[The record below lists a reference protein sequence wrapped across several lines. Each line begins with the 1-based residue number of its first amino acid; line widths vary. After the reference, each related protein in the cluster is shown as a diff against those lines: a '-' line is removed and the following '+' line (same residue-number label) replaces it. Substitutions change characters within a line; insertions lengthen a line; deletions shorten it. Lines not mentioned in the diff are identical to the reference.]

1 MQLTRSLQSV
11 AYTTGVGERPFKA
24 DVERSARLDAVYAAL
39 ARVPLFRNVRQEI
52 IKLELLGGAL
62 TNVCYKVTT
71 GGAAYVLRLA
81 GEGTSGYI
89 DRAAEKH
96 NARVAAAAGVNVEV
110 LYFDARDGTMVTRF
124 VEGVS
129 MNGERGFSRDP
140 GSPIRAALALKRVH
154 RLKKVFESRFDVF
167 AAIDDYLDFLRGQL
181 IPPPQDYHKLERKV
195 RAVRRALE
203 ASPVPLVPC
212 HNDPWPGNL
221 LDADGRIYL
230 IDWEYSGMNDPVWDL
245 GDLSVE
251 AGFEPEQDRIL
262 VNAYCRGTAP
272 PALYS
277 RMEIY
282 KAMSDLHWSLWGFV
296 QHAKGNPADDFW
308 SYALG
313 RLERCKAR
321 MNGDD
326 FDRHL
331 GAVRAAGRPH
341 ASKRVYRIR
350 PEQRSPAREVQESGP
365 PPTSCPPSPSPPT
378 TSARP

>member
-71 GGAAYVLRLA
+71 GGAAYVLRL
-81 GEGTSGYI
+81 
-89 DRAAEKH
+89 
-96 NARVAAAAGVNVEV
+96 
-110 LYFDARDGTMVTRF
+110 
-124 VEGVS
+124 EGVS
-129 MNGERGFSRDP
+129 MNGERDFSRDP

-230 IDWEYSGMNDPVWDL
+230 IDWEYSGMN
-245 GDLSVE
+245 
-251 AGFEPEQDRIL
+251 
-262 VNAYCRGTAP
+262 
-272 PALYS
+272 
-277 RMEIY
+277 
-282 KAMSDLHWSLWGFV
+282 
-296 QHAKGNPADDFW
+296 
-308 SYALG
+308 
-313 RLERCKAR
+313 
-321 MNGDD
+321 
-326 FDRHL
+326 
-331 GAVRAAGRPH
+331 
-341 ASKRVYRIR
+341 
-350 PEQRSPAREVQESGP
+350 
-365 PPTSCPPSPSPPT
+365 
-378 TSARP
+378 

>member
-1 MQLTRSLQSV
+1 
-11 AYTTGVGERPFKA
+11 
-24 DVERSARLDAVYAAL
+24 LDAVNAAL
-39 ARVPLFRNVRQEI
+39 ARVPLFRNIRQDNIE
-52 IKLELLGGAL
+52 LELLSGAL

-81 GEGTSGYI
+81 GEGTSDYI

-96 NARVAAAAGVNVEV
+96 NARVAADAGVNVEV
-110 LYFDARDGTMVTRF
+110 LYFDVRDGTMVTRF
-124 VEGVS
+124 VEGIS
-129 MNGERGFSRDP
+129 MNWGRGFSRDP

-154 RLKKVFESRFDVF
+154 RLSKAFASRFDVF
-167 AAIDDYLDFLRGQL
+167 AEIDDYADLLREQRM
-181 IPPPQDYHKLERKV
+181 PPPRDYYELGRKV

-203 ASPVPLVPC
+203 ASPIPLVPC

-221 LDADGRIYL
+221 LDAGGRIYL
-230 IDWEYSGMNDPVWDL
+230 IDWEYSGMNDPMWDL

-251 AGFEPEQDRIL
+251 AEFEPEQDRTMMD
-262 VNAYCRGTAP
+262 AYWGGTAS

-296 QHAKGNPADDFW
+296 QHAKGNPAEDFW

-321 MNGDD
+321 MSSENFG
-326 FDRHL
+326 RHL
-331 GAVRAAGRPH
+331 GAVRASGTLRAARH
-341 ASKRVYRIR
+341 IYRIS
-350 PEQRSPAREVQESGP
+350 PETRTPTSKVPESG
-365 PPTSCPPSPSPPT
+365 
-378 TSARP
+378 